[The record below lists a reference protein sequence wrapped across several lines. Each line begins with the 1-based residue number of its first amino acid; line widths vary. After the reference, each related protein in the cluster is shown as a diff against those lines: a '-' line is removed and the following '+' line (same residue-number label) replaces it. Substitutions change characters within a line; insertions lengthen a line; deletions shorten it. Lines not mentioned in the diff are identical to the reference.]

1 MAIRDRNI
9 EYKRQK
15 RVIPWSDF
23 SVMKETGGTISGV
36 GSGEPVANEISDF
49 GLAGLSMRLSD
60 EACAFA
66 FQTPSIANIHKE
78 IGVRVLYTIDVDSG
92 GGEAVVATDA
102 VTWLVKFDQVDPGE
116 AIVKPA
122 SALNTVIAAQADG
135 GTTPYLY
142 RVSSRGIINADRL
155 NTTAKTGIMSWLVE
169 PDAVTTYTNDE
180 ITFLGL
186 EIDYELELCVT
197 ADETESVYKDI
208 AATN

>member
-9 EYKRQK
+9 EWKRQK

-23 SVMKETGGTISGV
+23 GIIDSSTATLSGE
-36 GSGEPVANEISDF
+36 GSGSPVANHIGSLS
-49 GLAGLSMRLSD
+49 LAGLSMEVSD
-60 EACAFA
+60 EASAFD

-78 IGVRVLYTIDVDSG
+78 IGVRVLYTIDVATG
-92 GGEAVVATDA
+92 IVATDA

-135 GTTPYLY
+135 GTTTAIY
-142 RVSSRGIINADRL
+142 RTTSRGIINADRL
-155 NTTAKTGIMSWLVE
+155 DVTAKTGIMTWLVE
-169 PDAVTTYTNDE
+169 PDAVTTYEAGE

-197 ADETESVYKDI
+197 SDETKDVYKDI

>member
-9 EYKRQK
+9 EWKRQK

-23 SVMKETGGTISGV
+23 GIIDSSTATLSGE
-36 GSGEPVANEISDF
+36 GSGSPVSNHIGALS
-49 GLAGLSMRLSD
+49 LAGLSMEVSD
-60 EACAFA
+60 EASAFD

-78 IGVRVLYTIDVDSG
+78 IGVRVLYTIDVATG
-92 GGEAVVATDA
+92 IVATDA

-116 AIVKPA
+116 AIIKPA
-122 SALNTVIAAQADG
+122 SALNTAIAAQADG
-135 GTTPYLY
+135 GTTTAIY
-142 RVSSRGIINADRL
+142 RTTSRGIINADRL
-155 NTTAKTGIMSWLVE
+155 DVTAKTGIMTWLVE
-169 PDAVTTYTNDE
+169 PDAVTTYEAGE

-197 ADETESVYKDI
+197 ADETKDVYKDV

>member
-9 EYKRQK
+9 EWKRQK

-23 SVMKETGGTISGV
+23 GIIDSSTATLSGE
-36 GSGEPVANEISDF
+36 GSGSPVSNHIGALS
-49 GLAGLSMRLSD
+49 LAGLSMEVSD
-60 EACAFA
+60 EASAFD
-66 FQTPSIANIHKE
+66 FQTPSTANIHAE
-78 IGVRVLYTIDVDSG
+78 IGVRVLYTIDVASPT
-92 GGEAVVATDA
+92 ATDA
-102 VTWLVKFDQVDPGE
+102 VTWVVKFDQVDPGE
-116 AIVKPA
+116 AIIKPA
-122 SALNTVIAAQADG
+122 STLNTAIAAQADG
-135 GTTPYLY
+135 GTTGFLY

-155 NTTAKTGIMSWLVE
+155 DITAKTGIMTWLIE
-169 PDAVTTYTNDE
+169 PDAVTSYSAGE